1 MKIGLTTG
9 LFYFI
14 QYLMYGIGFMYAI
27 QCVRGTSACPVSVT
41 GSHYTM
47 GDALTVFFEL
57 FLCSYNFL
65 QLAANFESIKG
76 GIECSKEIYRF
87 VDEA

>member
-1 MKIGLTTG
+1 MKVGITTG

-14 QYLMYGIGFMYAI
+14 QYLMYGIGYMYAI

-47 GDALTVFFEL
+47 GDFLTVFFEL

-65 QLAANFESIKG
+65 QLATNFEYIKS
-76 GIECSKEIYRF
+76 GIESSK
-87 VDEA
+87 